1 MYRLTDYGWMLRDPR
16 RIDAYRRSLAAVITK
31 ESVVADLGTGIGTF
45 AILAARLGAAR
56 VYAIETADIIEV
68 AKANARNNGVEDRI
82 RFIRSDVISA
92 ELPERVDVVVSDLAG
107 ALPLFEQHLP
117 SILHAREHF
126 LAPGGV
132 LIPALD
138 RLFCAPVTSAELYD
152 RIIGHWHSVADVDL
166 TAAESLALNSLHA
179 LAVEPQHL
187 LAEPRVWGEID
198 YLRFTSPDVR
208 GSAGWQIAGDT
219 RIYGFAL
226 WFESRF
232 DDRVVIASGPW
243 SPDSVHA
250 TMVVPLAKPL
260 DACAGDA
267 LRVNIECIRAAGR
280 YVTTWHASTSTRPG
294 TRQSTFFAEQG
305 ADVRE
310 TLLSVAPDTRT
321 GESVCPARV
330 AIAEDVLSRRFG
342 GEVILLNLRAGT
354 YHLLNETGA
363 CVWEGLERGDAI
375 DAIAASLASEY
386 EVTVERAAGDVAAV
400 LGSLV
405 EARLVRPTET
415 A

>member
-16 RIDAYRRSLAAVITK
+16 RIDAYRRSLAAVITNK
-31 ESVVADLGTGIGTF
+31 SVVADLGTGIGTF

-56 VYAIETADIIEV
+56 VYAIESADIIEV
-68 AKANARNNGVEDRI
+68 AKANARNNGVDDRI

-117 SILHAREHF
+117 SILHAREHL
-126 LAPGGV
+126 LAPGGL

-152 RIIGHWHSVADVDL
+152 QIIGRWHSVAEVDL

-179 LAVEPQHL
+179 LAVEPHHL

-198 YLRFTSPDVR
+198 YLRFTSVDVR
-208 GSAGWQIAGDT
+208 GSAAWQIAGDT

-232 DDRVVIASGPW
+232 DDRIVIASGPW

-250 TMVVPLAKPL
+250 TMVVPLANPL
-260 DACAGDA
+260 DARAGDA
-267 LRVNIECIRAAGR
+267 LRVTIGCVRAAGR
-280 YVTTWHASTSTRPG
+280 YVTTWHASTSTHPG
-294 TRQSTFFAEQG
+294 TRQSTFFADQR
-305 ADVRE
+305 ADVE
-310 TLLSVAPDTRT
+310 QTLVVATDK
-321 GESVCPARV
+321 SVCPTRV
-330 AIAEDVLSRRFG
+330 VIAEDVLSRRFG

-363 CVWEGLERGDAI
+363 CVWEGLERGDSI
-375 DAIAASLASEY
+375 DAIAGSIASEY
-386 EVTVERAAGDVAAV
+386 EVTVERAAADVAAV

-405 EARLVRPTET
+405 EARLIRPVET